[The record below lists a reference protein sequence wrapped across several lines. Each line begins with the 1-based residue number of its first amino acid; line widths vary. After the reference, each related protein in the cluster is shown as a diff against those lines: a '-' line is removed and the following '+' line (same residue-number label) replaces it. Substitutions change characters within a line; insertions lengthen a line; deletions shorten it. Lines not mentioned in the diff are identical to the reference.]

1 MTSLDAPRIARMR
14 SVVMRAVDDDVR
26 RRGRRTRL
34 VVRTGAALATLV
46 VVTGVGS
53 QLVGEHGTA
62 GNTSASTG
70 SAVVNGPAAG
80 PAAPARPARGVTSP
94 PTSGSAT
101 SGSATSGSTGRS
113 IVSTGSAHL
122 VTSTPLSTA
131 DEFSSWVSSNGG
143 YVAGQTDTGTGGTA
157 RLTLTVRVPDQES
170 AIARLRALGTVDQ
183 VHTNAED
190 VTTQATDLD
199 ARIKEARI
207 SIARLEAILSHTTS
221 VRDVLT
227 AESALTSRQQQLE
240 SMVLQ
245 RGKLRNE
252 VSLATLTVTFEPS
265 PPAAVVAHPAN
276 WLHRAVTGSLHAF
289 GLGIRGVLTAVAF
302 LLPWLV
308 LAGLI
313 ALGWVAVARRRRR
326 PGE

>member
-34 VVRTGAALATLV
+34 VVRTGAALAALV

-53 QLVGEHGTA
+53 QLVGGHGSA

-101 SGSATSGSTGRS
+101 SGSTGRS

-122 VTSTPLSTA
+122 VTGTPLGTA

-276 WLHRAVTGSLHAF
+276 WLHRAFTGSLHAF

-313 ALGWVAVARRRRR
+313 ALGWAAVVRRGRR